1 MWNLEA
7 LGVGYFLIIRI
18 LKLDLF
24 AHPAIL
30 HFRMLLSW
38 ARPESLAQVMQRS
51 EKGRDLTLGLV
62 V

>member
-7 LGVGYFLIIRI
+7 LGVAYFLIIRI
-18 LKLDLF
+18 LNLDLF

-30 HFRMLLSW
+30 HVGMPRWW
-38 ARPESLAQVMQRS
+38 ARPKSLAQVMLRL

>member
-7 LGVGYFLIIRI
+7 LGVGYFSIIRI

-30 HFRMLLSW
+30 HFGITLW
-38 ARPESLAQVMQRS
+38 CTRPKSFVQVMLRS